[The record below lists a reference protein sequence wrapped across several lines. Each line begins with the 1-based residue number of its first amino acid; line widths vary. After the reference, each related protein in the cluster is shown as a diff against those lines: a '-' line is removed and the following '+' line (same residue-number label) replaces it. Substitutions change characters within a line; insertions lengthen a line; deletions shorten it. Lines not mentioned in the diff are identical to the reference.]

1 MAPVRS
7 AKTQSVS
14 TRAEQMTPVLIL
26 WPVLTSDVRT
36 RAVFLVPAVETL
48 CVNQKIIERSAVVRH
63 LSVETLLPPV
73 RDRTYL
79 SSSDVQMIRNAVL
92 ALYASL
98 EAVLRAVVM
107 TISALQTRPVLTAS
121 AGIRANIR
129 MRAESMLTV
138 LQTLTDLSVRVIQ
151 DLLAIHMS
159 NVDLFKMCANVFET
173 RIAEIDWFAKIL
185 AVLLAVGIVRAVL
198 SKNRVLTEFVKIL
211 AVCLVFVVVM
221 PFADLSIIRPSV
233 RVLQDLKAI
242 RMSFALKLR
251 RSVSKTANAFWAKFV
266 KTLNVYLVVVSIIIV
281 TKIAP
286 AFTAV
291 VRIHVYYRIVVE
303 LMLTVSHSIT
313 DLVVNVFRT
322 IEETH
327 LSNASPVCID
337 SIQLILKPLKLRILK
352 MFIKS

>member
-1 MAPVRS
+1 V
-7 AKTQSVS
+7 K
-14 TRAEQMTPVLIL
+14 L
-26 WPVLTSDVRT
+26 
-36 RAVFLVPAVETL
+36 ET
-48 CVNQKIIERSAVVRH
+48 
-63 LSVETLLPPV
+63 
-73 RDRTYL
+73 
-79 SSSDVQMIRNAVL
+79 
-92 ALYASL
+92 
-98 EAVLRAVVM
+98 VLRAVVM
-107 TISALQTRPVLTAS
+107 TISAIQTRPVITVFVE
-121 AGIRANIR
+121 IRAIIQILV
-129 MRAESMLTV
+129 ESMLTV
-138 LQTLTDLSVRVIQ
+138 LQTLTDLSVRVIR

-173 RIAEIDWFAKIL
+173 RIAEIDWFAKVL
-185 AVLLAVGIVRAVL
+185 AVLLAVGIVTAVL
-198 SKNRVLTEFVKIL
+198 LKNRVLTEFVKIL

-233 RVLQDLKAI
+233 RVPQDLKAI

-266 KTLNVYLVVVSIIIV
+266 KILNVYLVVVSIIIV
-281 TKIAP
+281 MKIAP

-327 LSNASPVCID
+327 LSNASQYPMIIVNKIRPV
-337 SIQLILKPLKLRILK
+337 L
-352 MFIKS
+352 